1 MTDQRPGLAPTDLA
15 VDHALSRLAEG
26 VRLLLEIEPQNDFRL
41 QPVYKSGYRLL
52 HLRQGEAGA
61 EKQAA

>member
-1 MTDQRPGLAPTDLA
+1 
-15 VDHALSRLAEG
+15 VSRL
-26 VRLLLEIEPQNDFRL
+26 RLLLEIEPQNDFRL

-52 HLRQGEAGA
+52 HLRPGEAGA

>member
-26 VRLLLEIEPQNDFRL
+26 VRLLLAIDARGHGRSEGPHDPAAYGEARMAARRRFRL
-41 QPVYKSGYRLL
+41 T
-52 HLRQGEAGA
+52 
-61 EKQAA
+61 

>member
-26 VRLLLEIEPQNDFRL
+26 VRLLLAIT
-41 QPVYKSGYRLL
+41 PVDV
-52 HLRQGEAGA
+52 A
-61 EKQAA
+61 EEKARFLADGTWRE